1 MVAFRLRGRAVP
13 ETCPK
18 CGHAEV
24 ETDTCP
30 RCRVIVSKY
39 NFYLESGIYQQ
50 SLGKAPPKRAP
61 AWSGPARGQATRS
74 VAPSPS
80 VAPATTERVPPPSE
94 PTVIKIRRLSFH
106 GTGGSL
112 FGIQIVN
119 ILLTLVTLGIY
130 NFWGKVK
137 VRRYLLSQTEFDG
150 DRFAYHGTGKELL
163 TGYLKAILVFGVVF
177 GLAGLLAVLNPLFL
191 LVSPILAYAIS
202 LVITAIAT
210 VGARRYRLSRTSWRG
225 IRFSFRARTGDFI
238 KLFFAG
244 SLLSTITLGLYYPIF
259 ATRRYDFLTSRSYFG
274 NQKFYFDGRGKDLF
288 GRYVLTL
295 LLTIPTLGLCW
306 FWFLARKRNYFWDHT
321 SIATA
326 SFHSAV
332 TGKDLFLLYLVNL
345 LLLVITGGLAWPWV
359 KVRSIRFTFT
369 YLTLEGPMELAGILQ
384 EAQVAPATGEGLAGL
399 LDTDVDL
406 G

>member
-1 MVAFRLRGRAVP
+1 MA

-18 CGHAEV
+18 CGHGEV

-30 RCRVIVSKY
+30 RCRVTVSKY
-39 NFYLESGIYQQ
+39 KLYRESGIYQQ
-50 SLGKAPPKRAP
+50 SLGKAPPRRAP
-61 AWSGPARGQATRS
+61 VWSGPARGPAARS

-80 VAPATTERVPPPSE
+80 VAPPATERVPPPAE
-94 PTVIKIRRLSFH
+94 PTVIKIRRLTFH
-106 GTGGSL
+106 GTGRSL

-119 ILLTLVTLGIY
+119 ILLTLVTLGSY

-137 VRRYLLSQTEFDG
+137 VRHYLFSETEFDG

-163 TGYLKAILVFGVVF
+163 IGYLKAILLFGAVF
-177 GLAGLLAVLNPLFL
+177 GLAGLLVMLNPLFL
-191 LVSPILAYAIS
+191 LVGPILAYAIS
-202 LVITAIAT
+202 LVITAVAT

-225 IRFSFRARTGDFI
+225 IRFSLRARTADFV

-259 ATRRYDFLTSRSYFG
+259 ATRRYAFLTSRSYFG
-274 NQKFYFDGRGKDLF
+274 NQKFYFDGRGGDLF
-288 GRYVLTL
+288 RSFVLSV

-306 FWFLARKRNYFWDHT
+306 FWFLARKRNYFWDNT
-321 SIATA
+321 SIAA
-326 SFHSAV
+326 ARFRSAV
-332 TGKDLFLLYLVNL
+332 PGKDLLLLYLVNL
-345 LLLVITGGLAWPWV
+345 LLLVVTGGLAWPWV

-369 YLTLEGPMELAGILQ
+369 YLTLEGPLDLAGILQ
-384 EAQVAPATGEGLAGL
+384 EAQAAPATGEGLAGL
-399 LDTDVDL
+399 LDVDIDV